1 MSTIL
6 QPTTSATAA
15 FVHTGKPERR
25 KRTMLYWTGIVLCF
39 LLVSACI
46 LGLWVWSVIPAQQ
59 GRPVALQ
66 QELFAPPAQT
76 LPEDP
81 RFLSKTATELAAM
94 IRSGEATS
102 TEITRHFIARIKNH
116 NHRYNALIWLREEE
130 ALADAARADAAI
142 ANGDTVLGP
151 LHGVPITIK
160 EQFWVKGSP
169 ATLNTKMFGMIAPED
184 GALAVSLKRAGAVI
198 LGTTNVPFMLSDYQ
212 THGELYPTASNPYD
226 TTRTPGGSSGGG
238 AAAVAAGFTA
248 GELGSDMGGSVRVPS
263 AFCGLWGL
271 KPTYGAL
278 NQTHGGWPDT
288 TRIQRRLAMAQP
300 GPLARAPE
308 DLTLFWDA
316 LKQMPIDPRFQR
328 PIDRPAATTRSLNDY
343 RFAWAEEWGDEHYMA
358 TVGADVRDKL
368 HTLLRS
374 LGKQGATLT
383 NDIPAIHAELQHN
396 FFATFALVH
405 GEDKPWLLRKLM
417 TQQMQVL
424 DPGNGSFA
432 GYEDAMDD
440 NSDAHWERVSAERE
454 RLTAIW
460 EGFFREHDFL
470 IMPITYG
477 AAFTK
482 CETGSPLEGD
492 NGPVRY
498 MEYVPFGGVINAT
511 GHPTLSVPMGLNAD
525 GMPIGLQVV
534 GPLHSE
540 EELLHLAMLLKPLVP
555 GFVPPKAL

>member
-1 MSTIL
+1 MSTTMI
-6 QPTTSATAA
+6 TTL
-15 FVHTGKPERR
+15 K
-25 KRTMLYWTGIVLCF
+25 WTGIAIGGLLLLAVL
-39 LLVSACI
+39 
-46 LGLWVWSVIPAQQ
+46 LGAWAWSVLPAPQ
-59 GRPVALQ
+59 GTRVALQ
-66 QELFAPPAQT
+66 TELFESPVQL
-76 LPEDP
+76 LPEDA
-81 RFLSKTATELAAM
+81 RFHYRSATELAAM

-102 TEITRHFIARIKNH
+102 TEITRHFIARIKNQ

-130 ALADAARADAAI
+130 ALSDAGRADAAI
-142 ANGDTVLGP
+142 ANGDTALGP

-169 ATLNTKMFGMIAPED
+169 ATLNAKMFGLVAPED
-184 GALAVSLKRAGAVI
+184 GALAASLKRAGAVI

-212 THGELYPTASNPYD
+212 THGELYPTANNPYD
-226 TTRTPGGSSGGG
+226 TTRTPGGSTGGG

-248 GELGSDMGGSVRVPS
+248 GELGSDMGGSVRVPA
-263 AFCGLWGL
+263 AFCGLWAL

-288 TRIQRRLAMAQP
+288 TRVQRRLAMAQP

-308 DLTLFWDA
+308 DLTLLWDA
-316 LKQMPIDPRFQR
+316 LKRTPIDPRFQR
-328 PIDRPAATTRSLNDY
+328 PIDRPAATDRTLSAY
-343 RFAWAEEWGDEHYMA
+343 RFAWAEQWGDEQYTA
-358 TVGADVRDKL
+358 SVGADVRDKL
-368 HTLLRS
+368 HTLLGI
-374 LGKQGATLT
+374 LDKQGAALT
-383 NDIPAIHAELQHN
+383 NDVPAIHAELQHN

-405 GEDKPWLLRKLM
+405 GEDKPWLLRKMM
-417 TQQMQVL
+417 TQQMRML

-432 GYEDAMDD
+432 GYVEAMND
-440 NSDAHWERVSAERE
+440 NSDGHWERVGAERE

-460 EGFFREHDFL
+460 DRFFQEHDFL

-482 CETGSPLEGD
+482 CATGSLLQGD
-492 NGPVRY
+492 NGPLRY

-540 EELLHLAMLLKPLVP
+540 EELLHLAWLLKPLVP
-555 GFVPPKAL
+555 DFVPPVDG